1 MENCCLNSPGSHSPR
16 SKELL
21 TQKKDAASLQNFLGC
36 VLCRALQSPDSD
48 ILTSDDNF
56 VALLDKF
63 PVNPGHT
70 LIAPRRHVSSIF
82 DLTASEWIDLQRPLL
97 TLKAV
102 LDDRFHPAGYNL
114 GINDGQAAG
123 QTIFHLHLHV
133 IPRYVGDV
141 LEPRGGIRNFKMPLV
156 PYP

>member
-1 MENCCLNSPGSHSPR
+1 MGLLSHKNDR
-16 SKELL
+16 AL
-21 TQKKDAASLQNFLGC
+21 AQNIPDC
-36 VLCRALQSPDSD
+36 ILCRSLRNSDTD
-48 ILTSDDNF
+48 ILTSDGTF
-56 VALLDKF
+56 VALIDKF

-70 LIAPRRHVSSIF
+70 LVVPRRHVSSVF
-82 DLTASEWIDLQRPLL
+82 DLTAAEWIDLQRTLL
-97 TLKAV
+97 TLKAA

-123 QTIFHLHLHV
+123 QTIFHFHLHV

-141 LEPRGGIRNFKMPLV
+141 SQPQGGIRNFKTPLV

>member
-1 MENCCLNSPGSHSPR
+1 M
-16 SKELL
+16 L
-21 TQKKDAASLQNFLGC
+21 TQKEDAASLAQTFLGC
-36 VLCRALQSPDSD
+36 VLCRVLQSPDSE
-48 ILTSDDNF
+48 ILTSDNTF

-70 LIAPRRHVSSIF
+70 LIAPRRHVSSVF
-82 DLTASEWIDLQRPLL
+82 ELTVSEWIDLHRMLL
-97 TLKAV
+97 TVKVV

-114 GINDGQAAG
+114 GVNDGQAAG

-141 LEPRGGIRNFKMPLV
+141 LEPRGGIRNLKMPLV